1 MNRMFP
7 GRLVLGVGLVG
18 AAVLVSP
25 TLYAQGTAPSAHDAP
40 PARNANVYNGRAH
53 QPTAG
58 VQGNEAAAGVATSD
72 QQATQENHELDQIGR
87 QLTDKA
93 NKDAATAPPQPR
105 PPNGK

>member
-1 MNRMFP
+1 MNRMSP
-7 GRLVLGVGLVG
+7 GCLVLGVGLVG
-18 AAVLVSP
+18 AAMLLSP
-25 TLYAQGTAPSAHDAP
+25 AIHAQGAAPTDAP

-58 VQGNEAAAGVATSD
+58 VQGNEAAAGVAPSG
-72 QQATQENHELDQIGR
+72 QRAAQENRTLNQIGDK
-87 QLTDKA
+87 LIDKA